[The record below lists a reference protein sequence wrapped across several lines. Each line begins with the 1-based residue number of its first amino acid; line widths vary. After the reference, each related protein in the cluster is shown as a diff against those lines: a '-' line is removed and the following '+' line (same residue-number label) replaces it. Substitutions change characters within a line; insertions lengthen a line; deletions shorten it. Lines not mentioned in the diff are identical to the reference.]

1 MTSQKSSVNKQAAKF
16 DFKFSFKNIIVPS
29 ALTFI
34 VAMIVFVFMPM
45 QEYYYIIRSS
55 GDGDTYYDVM
65 YKNILSVFTTLGYQG
80 RIWLNIL
87 AVAGGVLFAF
97 CAFYF
102 LNKKKSV
109 NFFMS
114 TGINRRTMFTNRVLS
129 SAIMIALTTGV
140 PLLIDTIFNISA
152 FGHGAYMLEF
162 GFFAFLGM
170 FSMFMSGFAIMSAAM
185 CMCTTVIDAL
195 FSGAFLVVAP
205 YAVVYSVQA
214 LLTDLL
220 RGYGDNSDLL
230 SKCAVFTP
238 LFSSSKLGSRE
249 FGETLFHS
257 ISQMKN
263 TNVAYID
270 VEYSA
275 SSFNSYFNTDGY
287 THIGYKF
294 FFGALLWIAVSVV
307 LLFVANYC
315 LKKRKAENTAIIRR
329 SKASSIVVSYILG
342 LASIIAVGALLMLAK
357 ERVNIPSVLIAL
369 ICAIVFFL
377 VSAVVQ
383 LAAYADIK
391 KPKTYLVTAAAG
403 TIIPLVFALILS
415 FGGFGYTTY
424 VPELSEVESCTVNT
438 SDMNAS
444 FGQTYYGDVENLS
457 FFHYYANNNM
467 CSDFTDKADIERVL
481 RAEKTAQKREFYKGY
496 SNATFEFKLKN
507 GKTVTRSFDD
517 ITEDAVKALANLT
530 STKEM
535 QKQVENQFLV
545 PAEDIVETKDYYSVN
560 YNYSSTDA
568 PITQSDAYAYAADG
582 KRFKIDNTLEFRKAL
597 LADVKKVGYSR
608 QFTSDRELFVI
619 GFVST
624 EAGPVDDDTDKFAN
638 DENIFVA
645 YSIYDDMTNVL
656 NYLKKVG
663 VYDKVVGHDCTKN
676 VESVTLI
683 SVTDKALRSQVEY
696 WNARFAGGITSSKNT
711 DASEIKIIERNGK
724 KYTDKESI
732 SKYIKASTVGGYYHD
747 DDMILMIK
755 YKSGDTVLRLLRA
768 DKK

>member
-114 TGINRRTMFTNRVLS
+114 TGINRRTMFINRVLS

-162 GFFAFLGM
+162 GFFAFLSM

-220 RGYGDNSDLL
+220 RGYRDNSDLL

-481 RAEKTAQKREFYKGY
+481 RAEKVAQKREFYKGY

-560 YNYSSTDA
+560 YDYSSIDA

-624 EAGPVDDDTDKFAN
+624 EAGPVDGDTGKFAN

-656 NYLKKVG
+656 NYLKNVG

-676 VESVTLI
+676 VESVTLV

-696 WNARFAGGITSSKNT
+696 WNTRFAGGITSSKNT
-711 DASEIKIIERNGK
+711 DDSEVKIIERNGK